1 MSDRVLEALLNA
13 GAAEDVIE
21 EYKNLKNSASS
32 EASTPVKPKRKC
44 TEKQL
49 AALAAAREKR
59 RKIKK

>member
-1 MSDRVLEALLNA
+1 MSDRVLEALLKA

-21 EYKNLKNSASS
+21 EYKKLKIQGSGEVSAP
-32 EASTPVKPKRKC
+32 ANTKRKC

-59 RKIKK
+59 RKTKE